1 MPSAVDNMFH
11 NVRNGGAQYI
21 IPEATGGNIVEALT
35 TTAGTGI
42 GGNIA
47 DVAADAF
54 EQGVVADGG
63 SGLSARFSLEGA
75 RSLGNVFSYAT
86 SKWALGCL
94 LVALVLNR
102 TSIYAS
108 TRRALTLPWQLRV
121 SLRIAPILLLA
132 WQCRQM
138 MQSIHCQTSPEFG
151 MLRWGNATKH
161 MDLLHTQNGGPL
173 HGISSVLL
181 FGQSDEDACLAVKMI
196 PQTDD
201 ETKNRLPGQEL
212 EGSLSILWPLFQ
224 TFSFSQFV
232 ETLACALQGRQVA
245 AETGMTLFEHSLAFA
260 EADAAVSAQLGF
272 GPFGT
277 TKRTN
282 FDGANATEATEIA
295 ITRSMLLKRVNTTPE
310 VLLVGFLS
318 GMNHLTSHTLAI
330 FNLQGRF
337 RLINTATWGL
347 SFMAIIVYSVFTF
360 TLQDLSAQSLL
371 RFPTVCIIGFIPHVL
386 VLFGILICAVIYG
399 TALLLSAL
407 APLESTNAEGG
418 DDLAAAS
425 FMDRLKSA
433 HQNMQANVP
442 LSSIRITMHMDFYTA
457 LLRTGFSIMTMASE
471 AVYLNESRNVTI
483 RPRTWLEDDRLKE
496 IESVGAQWLG
506 PSFRI
511 NDEDDGLRN
520 GMSDNIGLVKT
531 EEPVT
536 GVLKNSTS
544 PYATEMTAKK
554 TSVKKANER
563 MVRDGVG
570 ATERS
575 GRWIMAL
582 EFFLGIGRLL
592 LSWWATLVLRM
603 FLKVGIVYRPRW
615 LVWLIRRPKS
625 GKENAAEPFSKEDES
640 TSLKF
645 WMLGKDGELT
655 LPKNDGVDVEAE
667 MRRRKQFSLGFWDD
681 DQEKELDH
689 SLYDWWRSGGWWGV
703 DDNSGNFSLP
713 EREQDEDTT
722 SVMSF
727 STTDSS
733 SDLDHGWE
741 SDSSNDDGRKT
752 PTQRSPHFSREG
764 TPFVDNP
771 LSRTDLAAL
780 LNPKTPDQRAEAQ
793 TLAAHLASDQIMTRS
808 RYRKQSALER
818 SKVLLTSSS
827 ISRPAHL
834 QSTHSPLSPE
844 DEAQI
849 LEHLILNS
857 RAAKSGIQTSNGT
870 TRREGSGEG
879 PQCVVCQSSPRTVIV
894 WPCRCLSLCDDCRVS
909 LAMNNFDKCVCCRR
923 EVGSFS
929 RIWVP

>member
-1 MPSAVDNMFH
+1 MFH
-11 NVRNGGAQYI
+11 GVRNGGAQHI
-21 IPEATGGNIVEALT
+21 IPEATGGNIVEAVT
-35 TTAGTGI
+35 TVGGGI
-42 GGNIA
+42 GGQVADIA
-47 DVAADAF
+47 TDAF
-54 EQGVVADGG
+54 ERGVAADGG

-86 SKWALGCL
+86 SRWALGCL
-94 LVALVLNR
+94 VVALVLNR

-108 TRRALTLPWQLRV
+108 TRRALTLPWQVRL

-138 MQSIHCQTSPEFG
+138 MQSIHCQTSPDFG
-151 MLRWGNATKH
+151 LLRWGNATKH
-161 MDLLHTQNGGPL
+161 MDLLHTTNGGPL
-173 HGISSVLL
+173 HAISSVVL

-196 PQTDD
+196 PQSDS
-201 ETKNRLPGQEL
+201 ETSTRTPGQEL
-212 EGSLSILWPLFQ
+212 AGSLSILWPLFQ

-232 ETLACALQGRQVA
+232 ETLSCAMQGRQVA

-277 TKRTN
+277 TKSTN
-282 FDGANATEATEIA
+282 FDGADATEATEVA

-318 GMNHLTSHTLAI
+318 GMNHLTSHTLGI
-330 FNLQGRF
+330 FNLQGKF

-360 TLQDLSAQSLL
+360 TLEDLGAQSLL

-386 VLFGILICAVIYG
+386 VLFGIIICAAIYG

-407 APLESTNAEGG
+407 VPLEATNVA
-418 DDLAAAS
+418 DDVPAAS
-425 FMDRLKSA
+425 FLERLKMA

-442 LSSIRITMHMDFYTA
+442 LASIRITMHMDFYTA

-496 IESVGAQWLG
+496 IETVGAQWLG
-506 PSFRI
+506 PSFRL
-511 NDEDDGLRN
+511 NDEDNGLRN
-520 GMSDNIGLVKT
+520 GMSDNIGLVRS
-531 EEPVT
+531 EEPLSEA
-536 GVLKNSTS
+536 LKDSTS
-544 PYATEMTAKK
+544 PYAKEMTAKK
-554 TSVKKANER
+554 VSAKKVNER

-582 EFFLGIGRLL
+582 EFFLGISRLL

-603 FLKVGIVYRPRW
+603 LTKVGINSRPRW
-615 LVWLIRRPKS
+615 LVWMIKRPKS
-625 GKENAAEPFSKEDES
+625 GKEDAVSIVQEDDNS
-640 TSLKF
+640 PLNF

-655 LPKNDGVDVEAE
+655 LPKHDNVDVEAE
-667 MRRRKQFSLGFWDD
+667 MRRRKQSSLGFWDN
-681 DQEKELDH
+681 DQEKELDQ
-689 SLYDWWRSGGWWGV
+689 SLYDWWRSGGWWGT
-703 DDNSGNFSLP
+703 DDNSGIFSLP
-713 EREQDEDTT
+713 EREQDDDTT
-722 SVMSF
+722 SVVSF
-727 STTDSS
+727 STVDSS
-733 SDLDHGWE
+733 VQDLDQGWE
-741 SDSSNDDGRKT
+741 SDFSNDDGRRT
-752 PTQRSPHFSREG
+752 PTQQSPQFSREG
-764 TPFVDNP
+764 TPFVDTP
-771 LSRTDLAAL
+771 LSRTDLATL
-780 LNPKTPDQRAEAQ
+780 LNPRTPDQRAEAQ
-793 TLAAHLASDQIMTRS
+793 TLAAHLASDEIMTRS
-808 RYRKQSALER
+808 RYRKQTALER
-818 SKVLLTSSS
+818 SRVLLTSSS
-827 ISRPAHL
+827 ISRPPHL
-834 QSTHSPLSPE
+834 QSNSTALSPE
-844 DEAQI
+844 DEAQV
-849 LEHLILNS
+849 LEHLILTS
-857 RAAKSGIQTSNGT
+857 RSLKAGVQPNIGT
-870 TRREGSGEG
+870 ARREESGEG

-923 EVGSFS
+923 DVGSFS